1 MRTSPAQLIVVALVA
16 ALFGF
21 AGAASHTCSDALTP
35 AQSPMAQS
43 PMAQS
48 PMAQSSMALSPTTE
62 RAVAPAQAA
71 TPSTPTAQP

>member
-43 PMAQS
+43 
-48 PMAQSSMALSPTTE
+48 SMALSPTTE